1 MCASLVVEDVLRATG
16 RGDENMMNSTTTD
29 YISPKAAEVG
39 RELTEKIQTAWIGHI
54 EKMFNSKENELVAL
68 IGLGQNIAFSESVI
82 INVDE
87 FVARDLV
94 EAVKIGED
102 GTITLI
108 GHRVDEAGVSASF
121 TLRGRDEYD
130 LNDIDKVLDAVK
142 WDLSSK
148 QAVGLSPQQQAV
160 VPGLNADEMK
170 VFDQHLTK
178 VKDALRNRHFDGLLS
193 HELRGIL
200 FDNNVKD
207 PANVRKYFVKLFDDM
222 HKQDNAGLRG
232 MFDNLN
238 TTTNGSLRELS
249 WAIAY
254 KASDDQIRQT
264 IAFDQILD
272 ENKDVLERLKNN
284 PVAHEEKPYVIQYGT
299 FPGPEPIFGDIHL
312 QFKVE
317 LPNVFNEELSEA
329 AQKHGGEIRLTN
341 GVTWFDFSRQDDAEQ
356 FANEMIAL
364 NTDRIVVMRES
375 AKQRQELVD
384 AVKSAVPHAGDFLEI
399 KPTDIW
405 MYGGQFTADKIYHVA
420 ADDVSAIP
428 TDGINQHENLISMKD
443 GKDHYYMVAGH
454 ISDNGWYSVYDISKA
469 LDKGTKVA
477 DLLPAIYTAIQKR
490 QQEKALEGRLADVML
505 RANELGIEYHPV
517 GLKGDIVVS
526 NFDDGIDT
534 TEKTF
539 QYATVERDGISV
551 FESLYDVFEPNKGNL
566 LQELPITSQKEVL
579 DCLYDSMFAEKD
591 QMVVVYDKQ
600 EVPSYALPA
609 IINGDLS
616 GIEDAEDE
624 KNIRAF
630 MDKNAGYIF
639 DVKPNS
645 EGFVSSPAFGL
656 ATDCETVFMVKPVTP
671 EELLKEK
678 KLGSSVETEKQD
690 IAESKEEKAGEV
702 IEDKDIPLVKEMMIR
717 HLRRV
722 NVEYYKT
729 DSNISSLV
737 NDAKVTNRK
746 EMTDLCEGIIKD
758 IMNEAEQ
765 REPGLLSRYVVD
777 SIDEEAHA
785 VAEAAVHKGLLYA
798 EIIRDKVKENM
809 KQLVSEINAIQ
820 TEYNKLRS
828 AEDSTYGLSH
838 PRTSYNINVH
848 PMDLTEYALIANN
861 DIDSEFITS
870 FIEMPVLIQ
879 KLEDI
884 KAELVGKYPQLANI
898 QISSEVN
905 IANEQES
912 QESSAAVVSEE
923 HQDNAPKKE
932 EKSIHEPYQ
941 KYYVPEGTSIKDGS
955 VFKYSKGPN
964 AGKYAVSAIVDGKKR
979 YVTFETK
986 ANDKITPEQ
995 VAEFKKD
1002 LNYFFAS
1009 VKKDVKPSHANRE
1022 TAINNLTA
1030 KYFGSLRQEY
1040 AVKADTSFKVE
1051 GEKERKKVESVDI
1064 RQGALLAYALDK
1076 ASKGVMVND
1085 SYMIQPSLYGS
1096 NKPVTGFNMLMMAL
1110 HSDMNGYKTS
1120 QYVGY
1125 GDAKDNG
1132 FTVKKGMNA
1141 LPFNWYS
1148 WDRYVNTV
1156 NSHDV
1161 ISRERY
1167 EALDSDLQTLYK
1179 PCRAK
1184 DVLSIFN
1191 LAQTTFEKE
1200 HGEEYKAILAQQ
1212 ESVSRE
1218 IPLEQ
1223 KEKAGE
1229 NMITLYS
1236 KIREDNPN
1244 SMIIMRQGDN
1254 YELYGSDAIKAHDLL
1269 GLETFVSDKKF
1280 DAAGDGMN
1288 IVSFSTDQ
1296 LPDYLAKLVRGGN
1309 AVIVTD
1315 KSDCYISKEL
1325 FAKVDSIYD
1334 HAISLVNNM
1343 MTMDGGHVMVNSL
1356 LSTDFNHDSDLLV
1369 INDTRH
1375 SEIGEELPMAVRYAN
1390 EVYRE
1395 VIAYTGAADRLGRVV
1410 RADLLPSDIQRNE
1423 ALVQELGAAV
1433 LMLRDG
1439 LPASISE
1446 AHQELI
1452 PYWQR
1457 ELTENPQYLTEV
1469 EQAVNNAIEV
1479 IDSLNQG
1486 KAVNYTLYRSPQF
1499 YQALNSREYSI
1510 TEELSNVINNDI
1522 HGIITIK
1529 DKDSQHADV
1538 IIAQGATFEVNNEL
1552 EDVSKNRI
1560 IVGLRKE
1567 GYQDIHFYNSGGSKA
1582 LLQPNSYFEGKDV
1595 TLCKIS
1601 NNQLE
1606 VVNRYDLAE
1615 TIANTAV
1622 VELEHV
1628 DMIPTADGKR
1638 AVYVKAVGEE
1648 PLVTFASRRDIEEF
1662 LDVKAN
1668 RREQLDSFRMSL
1680 GRKYY
1685 NLLKEHPNLRADIL
1699 MPKAVDVNVD
1709 RLSNVNIRK
1718 DRNDK
1723 NQWLLFADIDGKH
1736 QQPVKIDKNDADRFW
1751 LVSDKDMYKYRLAA
1765 LLLAEKLGQG
1775 EGLSSAQFPGSQEG
1789 HTDDS
1794 LPLSEEQRNEND
1806 FVQEEGRNSLK
1817 LG

>member
-1 MCASLVVEDVLRATG
+1 
-16 RGDENMMNSTTTD
+16 
-29 YISPKAAEVG
+29 
-39 RELTEKIQTAWIGHI
+39 
-54 EKMFNSKENELVAL
+54 
-68 IGLGQNIAFSESVI
+68 
-82 INVDE
+82 
-87 FVARDLV
+87 
-94 EAVKIGED
+94 
-102 GTITLI
+102 
-108 GHRVDEAGVSASF
+108 
-121 TLRGRDEYD
+121 
-130 LNDIDKVLDAVK
+130 
-142 WDLSSK
+142 
-148 QAVGLSPQQQAV
+148 
-160 VPGLNADEMK
+160 
-170 VFDQHLTK
+170 
-178 VKDALRNRHFDGLLS
+178 
-193 HELRGIL
+193 
-200 FDNNVKD
+200 
-207 PANVRKYFVKLFDDM
+207 
-222 HKQDNAGLRG
+222 
-232 MFDNLN
+232 
-238 TTTNGSLRELS
+238 
-249 WAIAY
+249 
-254 KASDDQIRQT
+254 
-264 IAFDQILD
+264 
-272 ENKDVLERLKNN
+272 
-284 PVAHEEKPYVIQYGT
+284 
-299 FPGPEPIFGDIHL
+299 
-312 QFKVE
+312 
-317 LPNVFNEELSEA
+317 
-329 AQKHGGEIRLTN
+329 
-341 GVTWFDFSRQDDAEQ
+341 
-356 FANEMIAL
+356 
-364 NTDRIVVMRES
+364 
-375 AKQRQELVD
+375 
-384 AVKSAVPHAGDFLEI
+384 
-399 KPTDIW
+399 
-405 MYGGQFTADKIYHVA
+405 
-420 ADDVSAIP
+420 
-428 TDGINQHENLISMKD
+428 
-443 GKDHYYMVAGH
+443 
-454 ISDNGWYSVYDISKA
+454 
-469 LDKGTKVA
+469 
-477 DLLPAIYTAIQKR
+477 
-490 QQEKALEGRLADVML
+490 
-505 RANELGIEYHPV
+505 
-517 GLKGDIVVS
+517 
-526 NFDDGIDT
+526 
-534 TEKTF
+534 
-539 QYATVERDGISV
+539 
-551 FESLYDVFEPNKGNL
+551 
-566 LQELPITSQKEVL
+566 
-579 DCLYDSMFAEKD
+579 
-591 QMVVVYDKQ
+591 
-600 EVPSYALPA
+600 
-609 IINGDLS
+609 
-616 GIEDAEDE
+616 
-624 KNIRAF
+624 
-630 MDKNAGYIF
+630 
-639 DVKPNS
+639 
-645 EGFVSSPAFGL
+645 
-656 ATDCETVFMVKPVTP
+656 MVKPVTP

-1446 AHQELI
+1446 AHQ
-1452 PYWQR
+1452 
-1457 ELTENPQYLTEV
+1457 
-1469 EQAVNNAIEV
+1469 
-1479 IDSLNQG
+1479 
-1486 KAVNYTLYRSPQF
+1486 
-1499 YQALNSREYSI
+1499 
-1510 TEELSNVINNDI
+1510 
-1522 HGIITIK
+1522 
-1529 DKDSQHADV
+1529 
-1538 IIAQGATFEVNNEL
+1538 
-1552 EDVSKNRI
+1552 
-1560 IVGLRKE
+1560 
-1567 GYQDIHFYNSGGSKA
+1567 
-1582 LLQPNSYFEGKDV
+1582 
-1595 TLCKIS
+1595 
-1601 NNQLE
+1601 
-1606 VVNRYDLAE
+1606 
-1615 TIANTAV
+1615 
-1622 VELEHV
+1622 
-1628 DMIPTADGKR
+1628 
-1638 AVYVKAVGEE
+1638 
-1648 PLVTFASRRDIEEF
+1648 
-1662 LDVKAN
+1662 
-1668 RREQLDSFRMSL
+1668 
-1680 GRKYY
+1680 
-1685 NLLKEHPNLRADIL
+1685 
-1699 MPKAVDVNVD
+1699 
-1709 RLSNVNIRK
+1709 
-1718 DRNDK
+1718 
-1723 NQWLLFADIDGKH
+1723 
-1736 QQPVKIDKNDADRFW
+1736 
-1751 LVSDKDMYKYRLAA
+1751 
-1765 LLLAEKLGQG
+1765 
-1775 EGLSSAQFPGSQEG
+1775 
-1789 HTDDS
+1789 
-1794 LPLSEEQRNEND
+1794 
-1806 FVQEEGRNSLK
+1806 
-1817 LG
+1817 

>member
-1 MCASLVVEDVLRATG
+1 MEKIVVTMLNLPEQRITVDLYGYDGSVHGLDVTG
-16 RGDENMMNSTTTD
+16 GVIQGGVLTFADGSTTDLD
-29 YISPKAAEVG
+29 YMIGTTLESQLGKTLADQIESMDMSDTVEHPIVDKGAAIWDYYADG
-39 RELTEKIQTAWIGHI
+39 LGFSLI
-54 EKMFNSKENELVAL
+54 NEL
-68 IGLGQNIAFSESVI
+68 SERVSVI
-82 INVDE
+82 IPNSGDRMKLPTPLDVTILGDNLHLVADE
-87 FVARDLV
+87 LV
-94 EAVKIGED
+94 RLSANDAGFPTLAVHTTD
-102 GTITLI
+102 GQQ
-108 GHRVDEAGVSASF
+108 
-121 TLRGRDEYD
+121 YD
-130 LNDIDKVLDAVK
+130 LDRILLSDVVALHKSVDIK
-142 WDLSSK
+142 
-148 QAVGLSPQQQAV
+148 LSPDVHIKTMLPNSGIDFVQNRGSELV
-160 VPGLNADEMK
+160 LHNDLGGDYHITDVHVRKNEIFVYGHMSLDGSEHP
-170 VFDQHLTK
+170 LTTLGSLP
-178 VKDALRNRHFDGLLS
+178 VQIQYALAS
-193 HELRGIL
+193 EVEKSISKIESI
-200 FDNNVKD
+200 DNNKE
-207 PANVRKYFVKLFDDM
+207 K
-222 HKQDNAGLRG
+222 
-232 MFDNLN
+232 
-238 TTTNGSLRELS
+238 
-249 WAIAY
+249 
-254 KASDDQIRQT
+254 
-264 IAFDQILD
+264 
-272 ENKDVLERLKNN
+272 
-284 PVAHEEKPYVIQYGT
+284 PVAVA
-299 FPGPEPIFGDIHL
+299 PE
-312 QFKVE
+312 
-317 LPNVFNEELSEA
+317 
-329 AQKHGGEIRLTN
+329 
-341 GVTWFDFSRQDDAEQ
+341 
-356 FANEMIAL
+356 
-364 NTDRIVVMRES
+364 
-375 AKQRQELVD
+375 
-384 AVKSAVPHAGDFLEI
+384 
-399 KPTDIW
+399 
-405 MYGGQFTADKIYHVA
+405 
-420 ADDVSAIP
+420 DV
-428 TDGINQHENLISMKD
+428 G
-443 GKDHYYMVAGH
+443 
-454 ISDNGWYSVYDISKA
+454 
-469 LDKGTKVA
+469 
-477 DLLPAIYTAIQKR
+477 
-490 QQEKALEGRLADVML
+490 
-505 RANELGIEYHPV
+505 
-517 GLKGDIVVS
+517 
-526 NFDDGIDT
+526 
-534 TEKTF
+534 
-539 QYATVERDGISV
+539 
-551 FESLYDVFEPNKGNL
+551 
-566 LQELPITSQKEVL
+566 
-579 DCLYDSMFAEKD
+579 
-591 QMVVVYDKQ
+591 
-600 EVPSYALPA
+600 
-609 IINGDLS
+609 
-616 GIEDAEDE
+616 
-624 KNIRAF
+624 
-630 MDKNAGYIF
+630 
-639 DVKPNS
+639 
-645 EGFVSSPAFGL
+645 
-656 ATDCETVFMVKPVTP
+656 
-671 EELLKEK
+671 
-678 KLGSSVETEKQD
+678 
-690 IAESKEEKAGEV
+690 
-702 IEDKDIPLVKEMMIR
+702 LVKEQMTLT
-717 HLRRV
+717 LRRV
-722 NVEYYKT
+722 NLEYYQS
-729 DSNISSLV
+729 DINISERVKGGKIKTVDDIKALATS
-737 NDAKVTNRK
+737 
-746 EMTDLCEGIIKD
+746 IIKD
-758 IMNEAEQ
+758 VMSDAEQ
-765 REPGLLSRYVVD
+765 RKPGLLARYVVD
-777 SIDEEAHA
+777 SIEEESKAVGEKVAHKA
-785 VAEAAVHKGLLYA
+785 LLYVDMQHNERIK
-798 EIIRDKVKENM
+798 EIYALSH
-809 KQLVSEINAIQ
+809 QLNAV
-820 TEYNKLRS
+820 TGEYNKLR
-828 AEDSTYGLSH
+828 AAKDSSYNMSYPILIYTVTQNPADRTEFILYGGNERETEFL
-838 PRTSYNINVH
+838 TSY
-848 PMDLTEYALIANN
+848 L
-861 DIDSEFITS
+861 EFPEMAERMKVIKDKM
-870 FIEMPVLIQ
+870 IEEFP
-879 KLEDI
+879 E
-884 KAELVGKYPQLANI
+884 LANI
-898 QISSEVN
+898 QAATV
-905 IANEQES
+905 AQPLQEQES
-912 QESSAAVVSEE
+912 DNSVGNKQETAE
-923 HQDNAPKKE
+923 HELNLPKKE

-941 KYYVPEGTSIKDGS
+941 KYYIPEGTSIKDGS
-955 VFKYSKGPN
+955 VFKFSKGPN
-964 AGKYAVSAIVDGKKR
+964 TGKYAVSAVVDGKKR
-979 YVTFETK
+979 YIVLDTAAKEPEK
-986 ANDKITPEQ
+986 AKD
-995 VAEFKKD
+995 FKKD

-1022 TAINNLTA
+1022 AAINNLTA
-1030 KYFGSLRQEY
+1030 KYFGALRQEY

-1096 NKPVTGFNMLMMAL
+1096 NKPIAGFNMLMMAL

-1184 DVLSIFN
+1184 EVLSIFN

-1200 HGEEYKAILAQQ
+1200 RGDEYKAILAQQ

-1356 LSTDFNHDSDLLV
+1356 LSTDFNHDSDMLV

-1410 RADLLPSDIQRNE
+1410 RADLLPSDIQRHE

-1446 AHQELI
+1446 AHQEFI

-1529 DKDSQHADV
+1529 DKDSLHADV

-1560 IVGLRKE
+1560 VVGLRKE

-1595 TLCKIS
+1595 TLCKIN

-1648 PLVTFASRRDIEEF
+1648 PLVTFASRRDVEEF

-1668 RREQLDSFRMSL
+1668 HREQLDSFRMSL

-1699 MPKAVDVNVD
+1699 MPKAVDVNID

-1765 LLLAEKLGQG
+1765 RLLAEKLGRG

-1789 HTDDS
+1789 HADDS
-1794 LPLSEEQRNEND
+1794 LPLSEEQGNEND